1 MSGETADKRLP
12 VVLAI
17 GGHDPSGGAG
27 IQADIETI
35 SALGAHPVTAITALT
50 VQDTV
55 DVRSLH
61 TTEPGLVIQ
70 QIRCVLNDIG
80 ADVIKIGLLGSTL
93 VADVVARV
101 LNDYPTIPVVLDPV
115 LAAGG
120 GTELSDSEL
129 RQQIRER
136 ILPRTL
142 LVTPNGPEA
151 IRLSGA
157 EDTDQV
163 GEKLMDLGCDHVL
176 ITGGHDSGEEIIN
189 RYYGPDA
196 GRDQWAWPRLGGEYH
211 GSGCTLASAC
221 ATLLARGLPMKMALR
236 LGQAFTQDALAQAHS
251 AGHGQLLPRRVLSQG
266 PSS

>member
-1 MSGETADKRLP
+1 MSGQTTDKRLP

-61 TTEPGLVIQ
+61 PIEPGLVSE

-101 LNDYPTIPVVLDPV
+101 LDDYPSIPLVFDPV

-120 GTELSDSEL
+120 GSQLSDSEL
-129 RQQIRER
+129 RQEIRER
-136 ILPRTL
+136 ILPRAL
-142 LVTPNGPEA
+142 LATPNSPEA
-151 IRLSGA
+151 VRLSGA
-157 EDTDQV
+157 AGADQAA
-163 GEKLMDLGCDHVL
+163 EKIMELGCDHVL
-176 ITGGHDSGEEIIN
+176 ITGGHDDGDEIIN
-189 RYYGPDA
+189 RYYGPDD
-196 GRDQWAWPRLGGEYH
+196 GQDHWAWPRLAGEYH

-236 LGQAFTQDALAQAHS
+236 LGQAFTHDALVQAHS
-251 AGHGQLLPRRVLSQG
+251 AGHGQLLPRRVLSAAL
-266 PSS
+266 SS